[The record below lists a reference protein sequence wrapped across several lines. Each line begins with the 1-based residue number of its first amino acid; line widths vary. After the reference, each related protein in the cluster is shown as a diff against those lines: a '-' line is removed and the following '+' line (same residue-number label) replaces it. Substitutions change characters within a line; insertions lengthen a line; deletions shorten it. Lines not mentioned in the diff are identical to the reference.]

1 MHRGRLSGAKLF
13 SAIVV
18 SLAGCHDDMYNQPR
32 YEPLERSDFFDDGRA
47 SRPLVSGTVPYQQ
60 PPTNTPLATG
70 RSAGALVQDIP
81 VTVNMALLQRGQE
94 RFNIY
99 CSVCHGRT
107 GEGNGMVVERGY
119 RRPPS
124 YHTERLRGLPVG
136 HFFEVITSGYGAM
149 PSYAKQV
156 SVTDRWAIAA
166 YIRALQLSQYAEAGS
181 LPESLRQILTEARQ
195 P

>member
-1 MHRGRLSGAKLF
+1 MSC
-13 SAIVV
+13 AIVV
-18 SLAGCHDDMYNQPR
+18 GIAGCHDDMYNQPR

-47 SRPLVSGTVPYQQ
+47 SRDLPAGTVPYQD
-60 PPTNTPLATG
+60 PPTNTPLATA
-70 RSAGALVQDIP
+70 RHNGALLQDIP
-81 VTVNMALLQRGQE
+81 IPVNRELLNRGQE

-124 YHTERLRGLPVG
+124 YHTDRLRGLPVG
-136 HFFEVITSGYGAM
+136 HLFEVITNGYGVM

-166 YIRALQLSQYAEAGS
+166 YIRALQLSQYADADS
-181 LPESLRQILTEARQ
+181 LPEPLRQTLTEAR
-195 P
+195 